1 MIFSV
6 KGFSICESSN
16 KRSSA
21 GVKCNPKDTSNFS
34 LCLKSIP
41 FCSNKESKVFCK
53 TSIISSSNKL
63 TPALN
68 STSNTLFLDKKD
80 NKYGVLDLQGKTK
93 IFTENDEIGIDAS
106 KFEQNNIKNRYLL
119 AENLIPIRKDKLWG
133 LYDKNGRKIVDFNYD
148 SFGYVASTNKDALNL
163 LVIPDYNV
171 IVACKGKKYTLLN
184 SAGEELFAPIA
195 DDIYMTIDGGEK
207 HYWIAVND
215 QRMDATEFLDK
226 KGVSSNNSTSSNKAN
241 NTTNNN
247 SKDSNETNND
257 NSTNNESQ
265 ETSEQQDN

>member
-1 MIFSV
+1 MV
-6 KGFSICESSN
+6 
-16 KRSSA
+16 
-21 GVKCNPKDTSNFS
+21 
-34 LCLKSIP
+34 IP
-41 FCSNKESKVFCK
+41 
-53 TSIISSSNKL
+53 L
-63 TPALN
+63 
-68 STSNTLFLDKKD
+68 
-80 NKYGVLDLQGKTK
+80 
-93 IFTENDEIGIDAS
+93 
-106 KFEQNNIKNRYLL
+106 
-119 AENLIPIRKDKLWG
+119 
-133 LYDKNGRKIVDFNYD
+133 
-148 SFGYVASTNKDALNL
+148 LNL
-163 LVIPDYNV
+163 

-257 NSTNNESQ
+257 NSANNESQ
-265 ETSEQQDN
+265 ETSEQQDNQEQKNDENS